1 MFSQKGGLETRA
13 RDYAMHKT
21 DWRSSDAVKHYAEYD
36 YADFAQEFL
45 RRNKDYRREYNEAQ
59 TRITD
64 GEVDAQEE
72 MEVLARRWGMMFP
85 L

>member
-1 MFSQKGGLETRA
+1 MQ
-13 RDYAMHKT
+13 KT

-36 YADFAQEFL
+36 CADFAQEFL
-45 RRNKDYRREYNEAQ
+45 RRNKDYRREYNEVQ

>member
-1 MFSQKGGLETRA
+1 MQ
-13 RDYAMHKT
+13 KT
-21 DWRSSDAVKHYAEYD
+21 DWRSSDAENYYAKYD

-45 RRNKDYRREYNEAQ
+45 RRNKVYRREYNEVQ

-64 GEVDAQEE
+64 GEVDAREE